1 MGLRHTFGGIRDQ
14 ITGDQGIFHTD
25 MAHGNTV
32 TDCDCREHNR
42 HTARHGNAHLD
53 CLGDLIQVH
62 MAGNDLIIGT
72 DNTDHRTSSLF
83 LCITESIEQT
93 PVGSS
98 RDTFFDRITLHN
110 ILHIYISI
118 YISKKTNEVKY
129 AHRCGRQAHRTS
141 AESVKRPLR
150 PAA

>member
-118 YISKKTNEVKY
+118 YISKKLMRSNTLTDAVAKLI
-129 AHRCGRQAHRTS
+129 ALLQS
-141 AESVKRPLR
+141 Q
-150 PAA
+150 